1 MKAALIISIVFQL
14 LAAVIA
20 LRLTR
25 QTKFNISWVLISIA
39 FVLIAVRRTLD
50 LVPIYYKELQSEIY
64 IIDRLL
70 GIFTSVLLL
79 TGLIFIQRLF
89 KFLKRIED
97 IRRESENKVLQAI
110 MQTEERERR
119 QLAKDLHDGI
129 GPLLSN
135 IKMSVSALD
144 KSQITGFNR
153 TVVDNISNLIN
164 ESISA
169 LKYTSNNL
177 SPHILDNFGLASAV
191 SSFTENIIRLG
202 KIDIT
207 FNSNIE
213 ASRFE
218 SQIETNLYRIICELF
233 QNTIKHAGATKVSL
247 LVHFHEGRIILQYF
261 DDGEGFDPEDATK
274 MNGMGISNMRSR
286 LKALGGEIEFK
297 RIKPRGMMTSIILRT
312 KMKAASH
319 GKA

>member
-1 MKAALIISIVFQL
+1 
-14 LAAVIA
+14 
-20 LRLTR
+20 
-25 QTKFNISWVLISIA
+25 
-39 FVLIAVRRTLD
+39 
-50 LVPIYYKELQSEIY
+50 
-64 IIDRLL
+64 
-70 GIFTSVLLL
+70 
-79 TGLIFIQRLF
+79 
-89 KFLKRIED
+89 
-97 IRRESENKVLQAI
+97 
-110 MQTEERERR
+110 
-119 QLAKDLHDGI
+119 
-129 GPLLSN
+129 
-135 IKMSVSALD
+135 
-144 KSQITGFNR
+144 
-153 TVVDNISNLIN
+153 VVDNINNLIN
-164 ESISA
+164 ESITA

-191 SSFTENIIRLG
+191 SSFTENIVRLG

-213 ASRFE
+213 TSRFD

-261 DDGEGFDPEDATK
+261 DDGGGFDPDDAAK

-297 RIKPRGMMTSIILRT
+297 RIKPRGMMTSIVLKT